1 VPVDNYLLFLRGEKS
16 LCWIEAF
23 SPLVLLFNILTIYTT
38 QTDKVFDPRFLTGIH
53 NTYCTISPKITVIL
67 YTPLLYYTLRM
78 SVTIT
83 YLFAFSPLN
92 RLSIVYNLL
101 QVGSF

>member
-1 VPVDNYLLFLRGEKS
+1 M
-16 LCWIEAF
+16 CWIEAF

-78 SVTIT
+78 SVIIT
-83 YLFAFSPLN
+83 YLFAFNPLN
-92 RLSIVYNLL
+92 RLSIVYNL
-101 QVGSF
+101 